1 MQPALS
7 TQVFLPYRLHPGL
20 LDALRHGGARTIE
33 IFAARHHFDYTDRSQ
48 VREIAQWFRDTG
60 TGATLHQPLTTEATW
75 SRHAGP
81 NVNLIAPEKTH
92 RIEAMD
98 EIKRAIEAAELIPIQ
113 ACVLH
118 LGMSNDAWTDQA
130 LEFSLT
136 AVEHLKAFASPL
148 GVRLLLENLR
158 NEITTPEKLM
168 AILRIGHFD
177 SVGIC
182 LDVAH
187 AHVKG
192 QDLDAMFELL
202 KPRIGE
208 VHVHD
213 NNGQRDEHL
222 WPASGTERSAG
233 TLSGTIDWAKV
244 YRLLDTLPAETPG
257 VLEIKHDHAGS
268 TEDVTRTAAEVFS
281 HQRRLLEHR
290 EPTNREVEERE
301 RQELM
306 ERQ

>member
-1 MQPALS
+1 MQSAIS
-7 TQVFLPYRLHPGL
+7 TQVFLPHRLHPGL
-20 LDALRHGGARTIE
+20 LDALRHGGAGVIE
-33 IFAARHHFDYTDRSQ
+33 IFAARHHFDYADRSQ

-60 TGATLHQPLTTEATW
+60 TGATLHQPLTTETTW

-98 EIKRAIEAAELIPIQ
+98 EIKRAIESAELIPIS

-118 LGMSNDAWTDQA
+118 LGMSNDVWSDQA
-130 LEFSLT
+130 LEHSLT
-136 AVEHLKAFASPL
+136 AIEHLKAFAAPL

-158 NEITTPEKLM
+158 NEITTPEKLL

-177 SVGIC
+177 SVGVC
-182 LDVAH
+182 LDVGH

-192 QDLDAMFELL
+192 QDLAAMLELL
-202 KPRIGE
+202 SPRIGE

-213 NNGQRDEHL
+213 NNGMRDDHL
-222 WPASGTERSAG
+222 WPASGTERGSA
-233 TLSGTIDWAKV
+233 TLNGTIDWAKT
-244 YRLLDTLPAETPG
+244 YRLLASLPVPG

-268 TEDVTRTAAEVFS
+268 TEDVTRTAVEVFS
-281 HQRRLLEHR
+281 HQRRLLEYR
-290 EPTNREVEERE
+290 EPTNQEVEERE
-301 RQELM
+301 RQELL